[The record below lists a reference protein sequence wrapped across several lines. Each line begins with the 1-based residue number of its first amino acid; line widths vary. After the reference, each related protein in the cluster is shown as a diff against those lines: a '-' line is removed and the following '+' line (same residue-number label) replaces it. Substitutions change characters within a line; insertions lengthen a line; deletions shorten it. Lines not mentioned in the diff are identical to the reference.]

1 MPPVRTGEKGFA
13 LPEIVLRAIHIA
25 THPQRKQAY
34 LLIFDRG
41 KSHQECTE
49 AFTT

>member
-13 LPEIVLRAIHIA
+13 LPEIVLRAINIA

-34 LLIFDRG
+34 LLIFGCG
-41 KSHQECTE
+41 KLHPESPE